1 MNDQKKLFVVAIK
14 KMCAITYIGFYAC
27 AFSDEGTKGDC
38 YLNFAIQDFALFRV
52 IALFMFSSRI
62 GYGDKS
68 FLRECA
74 NWHGHLVPDM
84 EISWY

>member
-1 MNDQKKLFVVAIK
+1 MLDYCSMTMENKGIVIEFCD
-14 KMCAITYIGFYAC
+14 TGFCSIPGRYT
-27 AFSDEGTKGDC
+27 FS
-38 YLNFAIQDFALFRV
+38 
-52 IALFMFSSRI
+52 MFSSRI